1 MSFGLRVTQNPK
13 QLFTEGVIFF
23 YFQKITLL
31 LRYISTYF
39 KNMLTIRVYRKIMRQ
54 RIANGIF
61 APFKIREISSV
72 WDFPKDGKRYRKN
85 LTIKDLRK

>member
-1 MSFGLRVTQNPK
+1 MSRSYLKLPIIGHTTAK
-13 QLFTEGVIFF
+13 SD
-23 YFQKITLL
+23 KIGK
-31 LRYISTYF
+31 RQA
-39 KNMLTIRVYRKIMRQ
+39 NRAYRKIMRQ